1 MFWYV
6 YVLYNKS
13 IKKFYTGFTGDLER
27 RLKEHEVGITRSTRR
42 SGWNLVYFEASLSKK
57 DAISRERQLKTG
69 FGRGYLKRRISDFL
83 R

>member
-13 IKKFYTGFTGDLER
+13 IKKFYTGFTGDPER
-27 RLKEHEVGITRSTRR
+27 RLKEHEAGIVRSTRR
-42 SGWNLVYFEASLSKK
+42 PGWNLVYFEASLSKK
-57 DAISRERQLKTG
+57 DAVLRERQLKTG
-69 FGRGYLKRRISDFL
+69 FGRGYLKRRISNFL